1 MWPPLLVSNSQAE
14 ITRIKAEAAA
24 EVTAAAHRAAA
35 AAATAAG
42 DAAAGEGS
50 TGDVAEQKAQLERAV
65 AELTATLSVQQKD
78 FDARLRWV
86 PPSLQIRC
94 IM

>member
-1 MWPPLLVSNSQAE
+1 MPQAE

-50 TGDVAEQKAQLERAV
+50 TGDVAGQKAQLERAV
-65 AELTATLSVQQKD
+65 AELTVTLSAQHKD
-78 FDARLRWV
+78 FDARLR
-86 PPSLQIRC
+86 
-94 IM
+94 